1 MIGTRTRY
9 ITSSAIASCVVGSR
23 FDMAL
28 MLGRYGRVPTG
39 LDSGLEYGKFKA
51 EVEQAKS
58 VEFVS
63 VGDVD
68 EKQKVK

>member
-1 MIGTRTRY
+1 
-9 ITSSAIASCVVGSR
+9 
-23 FDMAL
+23 